1 MVKAY
6 GRVSDSPDS
15 GIFLVRLFIILL
27 SNALIP
33 LYWIYKNK
41 GMKKYAK
48 GIIPCLWTSKGTLIL
63 TNLFE
68 INTMDSLALGKP

>member
-15 GIFLVRLFIILL
+15 GIFLVRLFIIILL

-33 LYWIYKNK
+33 LYWIYK
-41 GMKKYAK
+41 GMKKCA
-48 GIIPCLWTSKGTLIL
+48 IEIVPCFWTSKGTLLL
-63 TNLFE
+63 TNLFKLN
-68 INTMDSLALGKP
+68 IMDSLALGKH

>member
-68 INTMDSLALGKP
+68 INTMDSLALEKP